1 LSGHRRCRA
10 IREVSDEEEDETF
23 LRTLKFKA
31 VLDPEILATPLG
43 ERMGGRP
50 GSLVAEQASP
60 N

>member
-1 LSGHRRCRA
+1 
-10 IREVSDEEEDETF
+10 VSDEEEDETF